1 MIPSIPGL
9 TTHAIPDT
17 ARHDVVYGL
26 AAAQGVIYLSVSN
39 EVSPGVCAFVS
50 AFDTRTRE
58 FRKVIDVAAVT
69 GYQPESR
76 RMPHSKIHLSIN
88 ATPDGRVFAATHF
101 TAPAVGQTSFNQ
113 MAAYRGL
120 YEGSWLIEYDACQ
133 DRVVSHGCL
142 LPGEG
147 CRISALDPVR
157 ECFYL
162 VSYPRNHLFE
172 YQYATHRLRDLGRI
186 GQENPFGIEVAPGGD
201 VYLTDDLGRFLR
213 YSPGAGALEE
223 LDLFV
228 PLKPGRRRQGN
239 YVRRATLG
247 MDGAIYGAGNKGVR
261 LFRLRP
267 GAGELT
273 DFGAIYGH
281 EAKVDYEFPR
291 LPPAKAIVQ
300 TDANTLYLAMGGD
313 GVYIDDIQV
322 PSLVR
327 YDLRLAEATEV
338 GRFLTGDGVP
348 AWIPQCAVYEP
359 AENAIYFGMQQLVG
373 ELRLWRVLLSGNE
386 MPAPFSGGLLE
397 AHQRKAAQQPFGA
410 SVQGSD
416 DLPFA
421 PANRLR
427 MTELGWRGEGLVVP
441 PGESAIGA
449 LSFAGGVLYG
459 VTKGRRAH
467 LFRYAPYQQNR
478 FLENYD
484 VHVCDLAVLS
494 NEPVS
499 AARFLSHRHIALE
512 LDNGRQVELI
522 AYDPALEPAHYRPH
536 YHSIPHWKP
545 WFEGISPFKKLAH
558 VSTSRFNVGCAV
570 FDESTGKIWSIDAER
585 ALSSLD
591 FTTSIHCCPYSLA
604 LLKPGV
610 LFAVLNSG
618 HAAIIDLHALT
629 TDMHDSLPHAVTFS
643 CPPASNGEWLVFGTV
658 KGELLVWNI
667 YSRRFMSPIPLPFRA
682 PVRALTIDGSGAV
695 YGFAGADNEI
705 GEAFSAQLASGRVR
719 RIGILQ
725 IPSGPRY
732 WECHRCD
739 AVCAGPGGEIWFGES
754 GRISHL
760 FCYHP
765 GAVVDDNCAEPA
777 E

>member
-247 MDGAIYGAGNKGVR
+247 MDGAIYGAAIKASACSASVPVQASLPTSVPFMGTKLRWIMSFPGCLLQR
-261 LFRLRP
+261 LSCKR
-267 GAGELT
+267 T
-273 DFGAIYGH
+273 
-281 EAKVDYEFPR
+281 
-291 LPPAKAIVQ
+291 Q
-300 TDANTLYLAMGGD
+300 TRFTWLWA
-313 GVYIDDIQV
+313 
-322 PSLVR
+322 
-327 YDLRLAEATEV
+327 ATV
-338 GRFLTGDGVP
+338 SISMTSRCP
-348 AWIPQCAVYEP
+348 AW
-359 AENAIYFGMQQLVG
+359 
-373 ELRLWRVLLSGNE
+373 
-386 MPAPFSGGLLE
+386 
-397 AHQRKAAQQPFGA
+397 
-410 SVQGSD
+410 
-416 DLPFA
+416 
-421 PANRLR
+421 
-427 MTELGWRGEGLVVP
+427 
-441 PGESAIGA
+441 SA
-449 LSFAGGVLYG
+449 
-459 VTKGRRAH
+459 
-467 LFRYAPYQQNR
+467 
-478 FLENYD
+478 
-484 VHVCDLAVLS
+484 
-494 NEPVS
+494 
-499 AARFLSHRHIALE
+499 
-512 LDNGRQVELI
+512 
-522 AYDPALEPAHYRPH
+522 
-536 YHSIPHWKP
+536 
-545 WFEGISPFKKLAH
+545 
-558 VSTSRFNVGCAV
+558 
-570 FDESTGKIWSIDAER
+570 
-585 ALSSLD
+585 
-591 FTTSIHCCPYSLA
+591 
-604 LLKPGV
+604 
-610 LFAVLNSG
+610 
-618 HAAIIDLHALT
+618 
-629 TDMHDSLPHAVTFS
+629 
-643 CPPASNGEWLVFGTV
+643 
-658 KGELLVWNI
+658 
-667 YSRRFMSPIPLPFRA
+667 
-682 PVRALTIDGSGAV
+682 TI
-695 YGFAGADNEI
+695 
-705 GEAFSAQLASGRVR
+705 
-719 RIGILQ
+719 
-725 IPSGPRY
+725 
-732 WECHRCD
+732 
-739 AVCAGPGGEIWFGES
+739 
-754 GRISHL
+754 
-760 FCYHP
+760 
-765 GAVVDDNCAEPA
+765 
-777 E
+777 